1 MIGKVCRR
9 GSDVRRLLGYLF
21 REGRAGA
28 AGLASDHVDPRLV
41 GGWDPEL
48 VLTPPRT
55 EHGGVDLRHL
65 AGLLSAPLTLAQV
78 DPAGGPVY
86 HLAVSAAKHPRTG
99 ALLDPLLSDA
109 QWADIA
115 ATYLDQI
122 GLAPDGD
129 PNGVRWVAV
138 RHAEDHIHVVVTLAR
153 QDGRRVWP
161 HRDYHHS
168 RHASHLVEARY
179 GLTPTAGTPTRTHVG
194 RTAGKTAGKA
204 ARNGTDAHSRAG
216 KASGE
221 TAGKTTGEGTG
232 AQVLAGEGLEGGHAP
247 RPNRGEQRRYSR
259 DVQQA
264 GALGQRPPAGPD
276 RDLLRRAVRT
286 AAAATGDL
294 PAFLARLHADS
305 VEVRLR
311 YSTTTAGQVTGY
323 AVALPPAPGRP
334 GQPERPTVWFGGG
347 KLAPDLT
354 LPQLHTRWART
365 STATSSADTPSLP
378 WLGQRGVTWR
388 ESAATARSLAPHLRP
403 HGDPATAEAAGAA
416 AADLLAAAAH
426 HLEGHQGGPL
436 TSASDAL
443 DAATRND
450 RRRHRRTATI
460 TTASRVA
467 AALLD
472 PTARPRGEQTEL
484 RDLLRALTHLAHSVA
499 RLQAAQ
505 GHLTQAHA
513 AVTAVAALHQAATA
527 QLPGPP
533 RPALQRH
540 PAARSSHPPRAP
552 GADAPRSRPS

>member
-21 REGRAGA
+21 REGRAGT

-48 VLTPPRT
+48 VLAPART

-122 GLAPDGD
+122 GLAPVGD

-138 RHAEDHIHVVVTLAR
+138 RHAEDHIHVVATLAR

-179 GLTPTAGTPTRTHVG
+179 GLTPTAGTPTRTHLG
-194 RTAGKTAGKA
+194 RTAGKTAG
-204 ARNGTDAHSRAG
+204 T
-216 KASGE
+216 
-221 TAGKTTGEGTG
+221 GTG
-232 AQVLAGEGLEGGHAP
+232 AQVPAGEGLEGGHAP
-247 RPNRGEQRRYSR
+247 RPTRGEQRRYSR

-294 PAFLARLHADS
+294 TGFLARLHADS

-323 AVALPPAPGRP
+323 AVALAPPPGRP

-365 STATSSADTPSLP
+365 STATSSPDTPSLP

-388 ESAATARSLAPHLRP
+388 DSAAAARSLAPHLRP

-416 AADLLAAAAH
+416 AADLLAAAAR

-450 RRRHRRTATI
+450 RRRHRSTATI

-505 GHLTQAHA
+505 GHLTRAHA

-527 QLPGPP
+527 HVPGSP
-533 RPALQRH
+533 RPAPQRH
-540 PAARSSHPPRAP
+540 PAARSSYPPRAP
-552 GADAPRSRPS
+552 GADAARSRPS